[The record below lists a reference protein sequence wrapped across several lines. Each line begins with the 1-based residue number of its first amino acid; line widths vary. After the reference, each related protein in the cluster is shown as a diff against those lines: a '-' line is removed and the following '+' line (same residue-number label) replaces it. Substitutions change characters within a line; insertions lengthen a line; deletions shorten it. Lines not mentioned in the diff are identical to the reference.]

1 MWYKMC
7 LFENA
12 MRVPLIIRM
21 PQEHAPRR
29 IAKNVSHVDLLPTLL
44 DLATFGQPPKTIEP
58 VDGHSLL
65 PLLRGDENGWTDEVF
80 AEYTA
85 EGAVAPCFMVRKGRL
100 KYIWC
105 EQDGGQ
111 LFDLVADPHET
122 NNLAGRADSA
132 TVETAML
139 EAVHDRWDVRAINQ
153 AVLASQRRRLFL
165 QPILMSGKPTPW
177 DYQPVRD
184 ASQQYVRSGKSPTIT
199 KGLSRLPYVDP
210 APLDHPRP
218 EATELPKMTI
228 AEPG

>member
-12 MRVPLIIRM
+12 MRVPLIVRL
-21 PQEHAPRR
+21 PQRR
-29 IAKNVSHVDLLPTLL
+29 ATRQVAKNVSHVDLLPTLL
-44 DLATFGQPPKTIEP
+44 DLATSGHPPKTIELI
-58 VDGHSLL
+58 DGHSLV
-65 PLLRGDENGWTDEVF
+65 PLLRGDESNWTDEVF

-85 EGAVAPCFMVRKGRL
+85 EGAIAPCFMVRRGPL

-105 EQDGGQ
+105 EKDGGQ
-111 LFDLVADPHET
+111 LFDLIADPRET
-122 NNLAGRADSA
+122 HDLAGRADSA

-139 EAVHDRWDVRAINQ
+139 QAVRDRWDVRAINQ
-153 AVLASQRRRLFL
+153 AVLASRRRLFL

-218 EATELPKMTI
+218 EPTELPKMTI
-228 AEPG
+228 GEPG